1 MMKNCPTFKEL
12 LQSANPVYRFK
23 HVFKLA
29 TTIMFLCEKPLINLD
44 PITKQLYQILIFLV
58 TFEPL
63 KIIVGD
69 QFNVSLDQW

>member
-1 MMKNCPTFKEL
+1 MKNCPTFKEL

-44 PITKQLYQILIFLV
+44 PIHKAATPNPNIFIR
-58 TFEPL
+58 F
-63 KIIVGD
+63 
-69 QFNVSLDQW
+69 